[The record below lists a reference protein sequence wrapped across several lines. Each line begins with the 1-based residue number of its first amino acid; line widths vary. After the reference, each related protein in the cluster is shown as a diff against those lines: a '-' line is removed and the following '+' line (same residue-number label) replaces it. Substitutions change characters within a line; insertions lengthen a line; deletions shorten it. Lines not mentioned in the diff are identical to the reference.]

1 MLNKILNF
9 LYNFDLIGPTPKLF
23 IFNKERYQSI
33 FSLVLSL
40 VIVCISIA
48 FTLYSLIN
56 YIKNDRPTVVYSKS
70 NDQNEQRK
78 IYLKDSLLMFQ
89 FVDMITLKKLNESIV
104 YFEAIYETIFDDAT
118 SGHEKLIVKNCNLGE
133 NLNSKY
139 ETFFKE
145 RYSVLSYDY
154 EQKDKNINDFYCA
167 NSENNDI
174 SLFYFPNKGYSR
186 IQLNIIIKDKTLFSP
201 ENSSIMMIFE
211 NNLINHDNNKSPISE
226 GINHKFIQ
234 GFNYNEQTIIDV
246 DFQYFKYETDDG
258 LFLNNLNYL
267 KGMSFLDMTYI
278 NTDKDDYS
286 PGAVHS
292 NSTIIGTIILEFNKS
307 NYDYYRRAYK
317 KLQALVPEITSIIS
331 LLFEIGKFIMEFLNQ
346 KKMSVDIIRKLFN
359 IENQNNR
366 NKNFNN
372 FESPR
377 IKIVPE
383 KINNS
388 FKLTEKNDINLTESE
403 NNYEESEN
411 IKEKVLKSINVL
423 NVFKSFFSNGDK
435 DKLVSLCHELIIKE
449 MCVDTILEK
458 FFRLLRIYNSFAE
471 AEKYSLGLNK
481 EPKFR
486 DINSI
491 IYSIIKK
498 NNKGKEKTNKT

>member
-9 LYNFDLIGPTPKLF
+9 LYNFDIIGPTPKLF

-40 VIVCISIA
+40 IIVLVSIV
-48 FTLYSLIN
+48 FILYSLIN
-56 YIKNDRPTVVYSKS
+56 YIQHDRPTVVYSKS
-70 NDQNEQRK
+70 NDPNEQRK

-104 YFEAIYETIFDDAT
+104 YFEATYETIFDDAT
-118 SGHEKLIVKNCNLGE
+118 SDYKKLIVKNCNLGE

-139 ETFFKE
+139 ETFFREK
-145 RYSVLSYDY
+145 YSILTYDY
-154 EQKDKNINDFYCA
+154 EQKDKNFNDFYCV

-174 SLFYFPNKGYSR
+174 SLFYYPNIGYSR
-186 IQLNIIIKDKTLFSP
+186 IQLNIIIKDKNLFSP

-211 NNLINHDNNKSPISE
+211 NNLINHDDKKSPITE
-226 GINHKFIQ
+226 GIQHKFIQ

-258 LFLNNLNYL
+258 LFFNNLNYL
-267 KGMSFLDMTYI
+267 KGMSFFDMTYFKNNI
-278 NTDKDDYS
+278 D
-286 PGAVHS
+286 
-292 NSTIIGTIILEFNKS
+292 NSSSTNQNNLTKIGTIILEFNKS

-317 KLQALVPEITSIIS
+317 KLQALLAEIMSIVS
-331 LLFEIGKFIMEFLNQ
+331 LLFQIGRLIMEFLNQ

-366 NKNFNN
+366 SKNFNN
-372 FESPR
+372 YESPR

-388 FKLTEKNDINLTESE
+388 FKLTEKNGINLTESE
-403 NNYEESEN
+403 NNNEETEN
-411 IKEKVLKSINVL
+411 IKEKVLKSVNVL
-423 NVFKSFFSNGDK
+423 NVFKSFFCNGDK

-449 MCVDTILEK
+449 MCIDTIIEK
-458 FFRLLRIYNSFAE
+458 FYRLLRIYNSFAE
-471 AEKYSLGLNK
+471 AEKYNLGLNK

-491 IYSIIKK
+491 IYSMIKK
-498 NNKGKEKTNKT
+498 NNNG